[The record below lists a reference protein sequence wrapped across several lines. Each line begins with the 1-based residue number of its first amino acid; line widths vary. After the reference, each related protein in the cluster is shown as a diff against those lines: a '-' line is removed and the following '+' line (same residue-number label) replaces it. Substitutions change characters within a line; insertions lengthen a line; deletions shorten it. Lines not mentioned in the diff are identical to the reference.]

1 MKKVFEVANKLNARV
16 AVVCGENET
25 AVGEISIKDMES
37 QVQVQLRR
45 ELLVEKVTE
54 CLSKYR

>member
-1 MKKVFEVANKLNARV
+1 
-16 AVVCGENET
+16 VVCGENET

-37 QVQVQLRR
+37 QVQVQIRR
-45 ELLVEKVTE
+45 ELLLEKVKE